1 MAGFQDKEIEQ
12 YRDLMSIPDRF
23 ESGFGLKSVLGAL
36 FLGFLMLPGSIYLSL
51 VMGASLG
58 PAARWVTVILFAEV
72 ARRSMK
78 GLRQQ
83 EIFILFYMT
92 GILLGGGIG
101 GQLHG
106 GMMMVPLWN
115 QYLVQ
120 SPATSAMGID
130 IPSWVAPSKDILE
143 QSGRTFF
150 TQEWMVP
157 IFFLGGLLLL
167 GTLQRLVVD

>member
-106 GMMMVPLWN
+106 GMMMVPL
-115 QYLVQ
+115 
-120 SPATSAMGID
+120 
-130 IPSWVAPSKDILE
+130 
-143 QSGRTFF
+143 
-150 TQEWMVP
+150 
-157 IFFLGGLLLL
+157 
-167 GTLQRLVVD
+167 